1 MNYNKGGLKMINIF
15 NFEKSMKLK
24 WLKYI
29 IFQTEHTW
37 SDLLTSE
44 IQKLDNI
51 NIYGGQW
58 LLNFQ
63 QVLNPF
69 CKTKNQIK

>member
-1 MNYNKGGLKMINIF
+1 MINKF

-24 WLKYI
+24 WIKCI
-29 IFQTEHTW
+29 IFQTGHTW
-37 SDLLTSE
+37 SDLLISE

-58 LLNFQ
+58 LLNF
-63 QVLNPF
+63 
-69 CKTKNQIK
+69 